1 MIYYY
6 TKEVNTDLLL
16 KEIQDS
22 AIVTAI
28 NYISLQGSSLSIS
41 FKSELSPSD
50 EALLSG
56 VVTNHDKNQLFS
68 TGEVPVDVKMPVRVK
83 AFSDSEGMRFRGTS
97 FIDTVAADSTKSIDY
112 KITEE
117 RYINGGK
124 LIVKNMGDDD
134 KITFQVVD
142 KDNIIG
148 LGANVVLDEF
158 IKDFYLPINES
169 LNVQLDY
176 PAKIIA
182 GLYLRLIYTN
192 TNTSQAATVKCNLYL
207 HWRAS

>member
-1 MIYYY
+1 MI
-6 TKEVNTDLLL
+6 N
-16 KEIQDS
+16 S
-22 AIVTAI
+22 
-28 NYISLQGSSLSIS
+28 GFSSVIR
-41 FKSELSPSD
+41 
-50 EALLSG
+50 
-56 VVTNHDKNQLFS
+56 
-68 TGEVPVDVKMPVRVK
+68 VR

-112 KITEE
+112 QITEE

-142 KDNIIG
+142 KDNV
-148 LGANVVLDEF
+148 LGFGAGVVLDEF
-158 IKDFYLPINES
+158 IKDFYLPLNES

-176 PAKIIA
+176 PARIMA

-192 TNTSQAATVKCNLYL
+192 TNTTETATVKCNLYL

>member
-1 MIYYY
+1 MI
-6 TKEVNTDLLL
+6 N
-16 KEIQDS
+16 S
-22 AIVTAI
+22 
-28 NYISLQGSSLSIS
+28 GFSSVIR
-41 FKSELSPSD
+41 
-50 EALLSG
+50 
-56 VVTNHDKNQLFS
+56 
-68 TGEVPVDVKMPVRVK
+68 VR

-97 FIDTVAADSTKSIDY
+97 FIDTVAADTNKNIDY

-117 RYINGGK
+117 RYVNGGK

-142 KDNIIG
+142 KDNIFG

-158 IKDFYLPINES
+158 IKDFYLPVNES

-176 PAKIIA
+176 PARIMA

-192 TNTSQAATVKCNLYL
+192 TNATETATVKCNLYL

>member
-1 MIYYY
+1 VIYYY
-6 TKEVNTDLLL
+6 TKNVNTDLLL

-28 NYISLQGSSLSIS
+28 NYITLQGASLSIA
-41 FKSELSPSD
+41 FKAELSISD
-50 EALLSG
+50 ETLLTS
-56 VVTNHDKNQLFS
+56 VVTNHDANAPFS
-68 TGEVPVDVKMPVRVK
+68 SGEMPVDVKLPVRVK
-83 AFSDSEGMRFRGTS
+83 AFSDSEGMRFRGAS

-134 KITFQVVD
+134 RITFQVVD
-142 KDNIIG
+142 KDNIFG
-148 LGANVVLDEF
+148 FGAGVVLDEF
-158 IKDFYLPINES
+158 IKDFYLPLNES
-169 LNVQLDY
+169 LNVQLEY
-176 PAKIIA
+176 PARIMA

-192 TNTSQAATVKCNLYL
+192 TNTTETATVKCNLYL

>member
-1 MIYYY
+1 MI
-6 TKEVNTDLLL
+6 N
-16 KEIQDS
+16 S
-22 AIVTAI
+22 
-28 NYISLQGSSLSIS
+28 GFSSVIR
-41 FKSELSPSD
+41 
-50 EALLSG
+50 
-56 VVTNHDKNQLFS
+56 
-68 TGEVPVDVKMPVRVK
+68 VR

-142 KDNIIG
+142 KDNI
-148 LGANVVLDEF
+148 LGFGAGVVLDEF
-158 IKDFYLPINES
+158 IKDFYLPLNES

-176 PAKIIA
+176 PAKIMA

-192 TNTSQAATVKCNLYL
+192 TNTTETATVKCNLYL